1 MNYLSHVEYVD
12 ENHVA
17 LTYQFFNRSRAN
29 VMATGR
35 AALAVEWPYTGA
47 CITMQLGYE
56 RTETEGPVFERLRAK
71 LAGIAAHTGM
81 EKVFRLQ
88 GADIYRVHSLWRV
101 DEIEALQNICRRW
114 SSEPWMGALRV
125 VNVRGQTLVVHAE
138 SAAALTALR
147 YRREALLAY
156 LREHGRWPLTRLE
169 TRVRPAL
176 PGRGV

>member
-1 MNYLSHVEYVD
+1 MNPELMPLHRR
-12 ENHVA
+12 VA
-17 LTYQFFNRSRAN
+17 RDP
-29 VMATGR
+29 G
-35 AALAVEWPYTGA
+35 E
-47 CITMQLGYE
+47 
-56 RTETEGPVFERLRAK
+56 
-71 LAGIAAHTGM
+71 
-81 EKVFRLQ
+81 LQ
-88 GADIYRVHSLWRV
+88 PLLQRV
-101 DEIEALQNICRRW
+101 DEIEALQKICRRW